1 MNIKNYFKIN
11 YIEAILLVISFITI
25 NFFNSTL
32 KKIFNI
38 FHLSESVMFSI
49 SYSIPFIFL
58 FSFIFY
64 QSYRK
69 KLSLNL
75 FSIKISSWYVYAVIF
90 FVMFNTIILN
100 EYLSSL
106 VPKDGPILGNM
117 YREIEFFLKEEIKNP
132 MPFLSTTILLAP
144 ICEEIFFRGI
154 ILNGML
160 RSKIHPLKAIIFS
173 SFLFGLTHM
182 NPWQLVGGLFIGAF
196 IGYTYFITSSILDC
210 ILLHVFNN
218 MVATIGIFYTIN
230 HDILLNEKNPFFIT
244 MLVIT
249 VGIIFVI
256 SGSYF
261 LFRLKTKKIKKT

>member
-11 YIEAILLVISFITI
+11 YIESILLVLSFITI

-32 KKIFNI
+32 KRIFDV

-58 FSFIFY
+58 FTFIFY

-69 KLSLNL
+69 KLVFNL
-75 FSIKISSWYVYAVIF
+75 LSIKISPWYIYAVIF
-90 FVMFNTIILN
+90 FIMFNTIILN

-117 YREIEFFLKEEIKNP
+117 YREIEFFLKEEVKNP
-132 MPFLSTTILLAP
+132 LPFLSTTVLLAP
-144 ICEEIFFRGI
+144 VCEEIFFRGI

-160 RSKIHPLKAIIFS
+160 KSKIHPFKAIIFS

-182 NPWQLVGGLFIGAF
+182 NPWQLVGGLFIGTF

-210 ILLHVFNN
+210 ILLHIFNN
-218 MVATIGIFYTIN
+218 MVATVGIFYTIN
-230 HDILLNEKNPFFIT
+230 HDILLNENNPFYMNI
-244 MLVIT
+244 LVIMI
-249 VGIIFVI
+249 GSIFII

-261 LFRLKTKKIKKT
+261 LFRFKRKKMKKI